1 MDDSDFFVPRSRK
14 NASQSVVM
22 SVVWSS
28 RTVNSDGKKGEE
40 KSEKNKI
47 KNNRLYV
54 ATSKI
59 E

>member
-40 KSEKNKI
+40 KSEKI
-47 KNNRLYV
+47 K
-54 ATSKI
+54 
-59 E
+59 